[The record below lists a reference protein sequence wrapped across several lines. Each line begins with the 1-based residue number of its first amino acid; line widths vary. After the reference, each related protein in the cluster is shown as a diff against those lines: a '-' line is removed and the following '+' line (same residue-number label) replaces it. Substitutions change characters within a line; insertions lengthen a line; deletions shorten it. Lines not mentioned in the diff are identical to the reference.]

1 MRDHYTS
8 IRMAKIIRN
17 GDNSK
22 CWQDA
27 EKLDLSSTAG
37 GDAKSYIQS
46 RTQFDNFFKKEKHVT
61 TM

>member
-1 MRDHYTS
+1 MRYHYTS

-27 EKLDLSSTAG
+27 EKLDYLSTAG
-37 GDAKSYIQS
+37 GNA
-46 RTQFDNFFKKEKHVT
+46 E
-61 TM
+61 